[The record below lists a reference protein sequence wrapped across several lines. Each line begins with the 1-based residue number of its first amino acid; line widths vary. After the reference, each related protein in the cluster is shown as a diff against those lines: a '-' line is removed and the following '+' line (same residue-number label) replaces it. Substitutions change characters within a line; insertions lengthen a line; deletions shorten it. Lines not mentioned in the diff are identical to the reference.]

1 MDTPTPTL
9 FPADASAIQENR
21 DLLRKFA
28 SALARNS
35 AADLMALIPRSYS
48 QRHVNVYMKSLESD
62 AVRLNQRTLDDLQ
75 IVLREEPEVDLLAAF
90 PSGYAR
96 RMKFAA
102 CSGKN
107 PTGCRMAKPRGPPDF
122 RKRPDFVETAT
133 VVLRKMLWVSKEIW
147 ESPIRGVVVPY
158 GLIRLGS
165 YFAIFMSYIPSMTLT
180 EAWPN
185 LPHKEKRQL
194 GSIFSGLRT
203 LREDDVGGEEVKE
216 PTANTSI
223 STAAEFNYFKFSA
236 SHHGSNT
243 YVKLLRAFPTGDMR
257 GSVFTHG
264 DIRVTGIIDW
274 KDSGFYPEY
283 HECTQLTRTMS
294 VVDENDWYLYLPESV
309 SPLNFPKH
317 WLVDQLWSI
326 HPTTT

>member
-107 PTGCRMAKPRGPPDF
+107 PTGW
-122 RKRPDFVETAT
+122 
-133 VVLRKMLWVSKEIW
+133 VLRISENAPTLWRQPQLSCEKC
-147 ESPIRGVVVPY
+147 SGCPKRY
-158 GLIRLGS
+158 GK
-165 YFAIFMSYIPSMTLT
+165 APS
-180 EAWPN
+180 EASSC
-185 LPHKEKRQL
+185 
-194 GSIFSGLRT
+194 SIFSGLRT